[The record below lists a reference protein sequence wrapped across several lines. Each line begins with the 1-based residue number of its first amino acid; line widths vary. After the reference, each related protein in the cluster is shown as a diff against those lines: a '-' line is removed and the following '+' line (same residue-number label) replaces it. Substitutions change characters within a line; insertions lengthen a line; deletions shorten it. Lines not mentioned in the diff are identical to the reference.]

1 MKHLGSID
9 IQGTIPPRSQA
20 LITWLHTAR
29 CGANGSKGKYRVS
42 YQDGRRTSFRLT
54 TWHHQL
60 QPRCKCNIATGT
72 SEPPPKKRIIPCITS
87 TCCPDPLVVGVNI
100 WMHPMGMA
108 WLSHMWVMSH
118 VSSICN
124 QVKNYTNIQWP
135 KTDLLVILE
144 EFLWLFYANIQ
155 LFPEFSSMQ
164 YTSRI
169 IIRTHN
175 NDSSRTWKTLN
186 KNLEEISYSSRILLV
201 SKGASWC
208 QYSRYPT
215 VHEVVPPQCVPR
227 RLKVEEQHFK
237 LLMTCDT

>member
-1 MKHLGSID
+1 
-9 IQGTIPPRSQA
+9 
-20 LITWLHTAR
+20 
-29 CGANGSKGKYRVS
+29 
-42 YQDGRRTSFRLT
+42 
-54 TWHHQL
+54 
-60 QPRCKCNIATGT
+60 
-72 SEPPPKKRIIPCITS
+72 
-87 TCCPDPLVVGVNI
+87 
-100 WMHPMGMA
+100 MHPMGMA

-135 KTDLLVILE
+135 KTDMLVILE

-164 YTSRI
+164 CTSRI
-169 IIRTHN
+169 TIRTHK
-175 NDSSRTWKTLN
+175 NDSSPTWKTLN
-186 KNLEEISYSSRILLV
+186 KNLEEIPYSSRILLV

-227 RLKVEEQHFK
+227 RLKVKATFPPTDDVWYIGHSI
-237 LLMTCDT
+237 D